1 MASDDFGGNDASAEV
16 AFERELIASAAAD
29 HVAEEAVSAAW
40 SRFSVALG
48 ATATLAGAGA
58 TRPRPAAE
66 LAAQS
71 RATLGWISLGAVG
84 GGLFTAA
91 LFGVLGARGGP
102 IPRVVASVPAPVS
115 AIDATERADAG
126 SALGA
131 SPAGRNGVTPRADTG
146 ERMEVPSASER
157 APQSDASSSAKP
169 MRRHAAPARGSGVVR
184 TQGTAAPADTS
195 TSLAAEIALLDA
207 ARRARE
213 TGDFDRALAL
223 LDRYHREHP
232 HGELRRESDVLK
244 LETLVERGDREE
256 ATRLGRHFLETF
268 PDDPHVAHVRT
279 LAQ

>member
-1 MASDDFGGNDASAEV
+1 MASDDFGGNDASAEL

-48 ATATLAGAGA
+48 ATATLADAGA
-58 TRPRPAAE
+58 SRTRPAAE
-66 LAAQS
+66 LAARS

-84 GGLFTAA
+84 GGLVTAA
-91 LFGVLGARGGP
+91 LFAVLGERRGP
-102 IPRVVASVPAPVS
+102 IPHVVASVPTAVS
-115 AIDATERADAG
+115 ATVATDLADAG
-126 SALGA
+126 RAPLA
-131 SPAGRNGVTPRADTG
+131 SVAGRNGVTPGADTG

-157 APQSDASSSAKP
+157 APRSEASSSAKP
-169 MRRHAAPARGSGVVR
+169 MRRHAAPARGDGMVR
-184 TQGTAAPADTS
+184 TQGTAAHADTS

-213 TGDFDRALAL
+213 AGDFEGALAL

-268 PDDPHVAHVRT
+268 PNDPHVAHVRT